1 MEKVEVKL
9 SELSALVESGLNKK
23 AIAEKLGLSEGM
35 ITKLLKEAGLKT
47 KRDTLKY
54 VLVDDAVKKVVEEA
68 AQVVEEAP
76 VPTAPATT
84 EE

>member
-35 ITKLLKEAGLKT
+35 TTKLLKEAGLKT

-54 VLVDDAVKKVVEEA
+54 ILVKDV
-68 AQVVEEAP
+68 
-76 VPTAPATT
+76 T
-84 EE
+84 EEKATEVA

>member
-1 MEKVEVKL
+1 MGKVEVKL

-35 ITKLLKEAGLKT
+35 TTKLLKEAGLKT
-47 KRDTLKY
+47 KRDTAKY
-54 VLVDDAVKKVVEEA
+54 ILVNDVAEKVVEELA
-68 AQVVEEAP
+68 EAP
-76 VPTAPATT
+76 VPTAPST

>member
-1 MEKVEVKL
+1 MEKIEVKL

-35 ITKLLKEAGLKT
+35 TTKLLKEAGLKT
-47 KRDTLKY
+47 KRDTAKY
-54 VLVDDAVKKVVEEA
+54 ILVDDV
-68 AQVVEEAP
+68 AQTADEAP
-76 VPTAPATT
+76 VPTAPST

>member
-1 MEKVEVKL
+1 MT
-9 SELSALVESGLNKK
+9 
-23 AIAEKLGLSEGM
+23 
-35 ITKLLKEAGLKT
+35 TKLLKEAGLKT

-68 AQVVEEAP
+68 AQVAEEAP

>member
-35 ITKLLKEAGLKT
+35 TTKLLKEVGLKT

-54 VLVDDAVKKVVEEA
+54 VLVDDVVKKVVEEA

>member
-9 SELSALVESGLNKK
+9 SELSALVESSLNKK
-23 AIAEKLGLSEGM
+23 AIAEKLGLSEGKT
-35 ITKLLKEAGLKT
+35 TKLLKEAGLKT

-54 VLVDDAVKKVVEEA
+54 VLVDDVVEKVVEETAQA
-68 AQVVEEAP
+68 ADETP
-76 VPTAPATT
+76 VPTAPAT

>member
-1 MEKVEVKL
+1 MKKVEVKL

-35 ITKLLKEAGLKT
+35 TTKLLKEAGLKT
-47 KRDTLKY
+47 KRDTAKY
-54 VLVDDAVKKVVEEA
+54 ILVNDVAEKVVEEL
-68 AQVVEEAP
+68 AQTAGEAP
-76 VPTAPATT
+76 VPTAPAT

>member
-35 ITKLLKEAGLKT
+35 TTKLLKEAGLKT

-54 VLVDDAVKKVVEEA
+54 VLVDDVVEKVVEEA
-68 AQVVEEAP
+68 AQVADETP
-76 VPTAPATT
+76 VPTAPAT

>member
-23 AIAEKLGLSEGM
+23 AMSEKLGLSEGM
-35 ITKLLKEAGLKT
+35 TTKLLKEAGLKT

-68 AQVVEEAP
+68 AQVAED
-76 VPTAPATT
+76 TAPATT

>member
-1 MEKVEVKL
+1 MKKVEVKL

-35 ITKLLKEAGLKT
+35 TTKLLKEAGLKT

-68 AQVVEEAP
+68 AQVADETP

>member
-35 ITKLLKEAGLKT
+35 TTKLLKEAGLKT

-54 VLVDDAVKKVVEEA
+54 VLVKDVTEEKVTEVA
-68 AQVVEEAP
+68 NEAP
-76 VPTAPATT
+76 VPTVPAI

>member
-35 ITKLLKEAGLKT
+35 TTKLLKEAGLKT

-54 VLVDDAVKKVVEEA
+54 VLVDDVVEKVVKEA
-68 AQVVEEAP
+68 AQATDEAP
-76 VPTAPATT
+76 VPTASAT

>member
-35 ITKLLKEAGLKT
+35 TTKLLKEAGLKT

-54 VLVDDAVKKVVEEA
+54 VLVDDVVEKVVEEA
-68 AQVVEEAP
+68 TQAADEAP
-76 VPTAPATT
+76 QTTAPVTT

>member
-35 ITKLLKEAGLKT
+35 TTKLLKEAGLKT

-68 AQVVEEAP
+68 AQVADETP

>member
-35 ITKLLKEAGLKT
+35 TTKLLKEAGLKT

-54 VLVDDAVKKVVEEA
+54 ILVKDVIEEKA
-68 AQVVEEAP
+68 TEIAKEVS
-76 VPTAPATT
+76 VPTAPAT

>member
-35 ITKLLKEAGLKT
+35 TTKLLKEAGLKT

-54 VLVDDAVKKVVEEA
+54 VLVNDAVEKVAEEA
-68 AQVVEEAP
+68 AQIAEEAP

>member
-35 ITKLLKEAGLKT
+35 TTKLLKEAGLKT
-47 KRDTLKY
+47 KRDTAKY
-54 VLVDDAVKKVVEEA
+54 VLVDDVAEKVVEEL
-68 AQVVEEAP
+68 AQIAGEAP
-76 VPTAPATT
+76 QPTAPATT

>member
-35 ITKLLKEAGLKT
+35 TTKLLKEAGLKT

-54 VLVDDAVKKVVEEA
+54 VLVKDGTEEKA
-68 AQVVEEAP
+68 TEVAKEAP
-76 VPTAPATT
+76 VPTAPAT